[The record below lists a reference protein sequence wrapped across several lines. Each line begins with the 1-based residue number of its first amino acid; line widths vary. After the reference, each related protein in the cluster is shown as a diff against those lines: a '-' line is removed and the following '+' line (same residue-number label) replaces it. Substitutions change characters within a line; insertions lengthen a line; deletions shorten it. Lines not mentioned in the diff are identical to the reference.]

1 MKKVAQINTKVKV
14 SSTFSKVAG
23 SRGGAPRRC
32 SAIVNKVYC
41 EIPLFQ
47 KNGAR
52 GEKCESISRG
62 GVQDRLPFLH
72 TQANLPSKTFRWN
85 VLDKATP
92 PSFLYNLHKVNIF
105 FDRLMPREHC
115 PRGIYYIICKRKNL
129 RYSVSSTAIRIGW
142 SGD

>member
-32 SAIVNKVYC
+32 PQTAKSPYFK
-41 EIPLFQ
+41 

-85 VLDKATP
+85 ALDKATP
-92 PSFLYNLHKVNIF
+92 PSFLYSLYKTDIF
-105 FDRLMPREHC
+105 FDRLNALSTVLERVFLTHKKTAPTKV
-115 PRGIYYIICKRKNL
+115 GAVQ
-129 RYSVSSTAIRIGW
+129 YSLNTALPPCGE
-142 SGD
+142 